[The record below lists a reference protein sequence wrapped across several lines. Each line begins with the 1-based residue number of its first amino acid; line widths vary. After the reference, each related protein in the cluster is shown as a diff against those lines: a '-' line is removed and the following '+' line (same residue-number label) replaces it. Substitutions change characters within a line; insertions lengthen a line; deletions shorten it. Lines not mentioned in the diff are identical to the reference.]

1 MGGPIQTTPANTSA
15 QPVRPGLRSGRREAP
30 GPFGTTRT
38 GGPAGPG
45 LLTMKAVN
53 ARPARLAD
61 TYHALL
67 NMPWAAF
74 IGVIVAGYVLANVFY
89 ATIYTLIPDAING
102 SHGFFDNFFFS
113 VQTWATIGY
122 GGMTPNG
129 HLANTVVVVES
140 MTGIFGVALLTGL
153 LFAKFSRPDA
163 RVLFA
168 NKMVISMYNGKP
180 TLMLRLANERGSTIV
195 EANAHM
201 TLIREERT
209 AEGHV
214 MRRIHDVQLVRDV
227 QPLFRLSWTLMHVID
242 EKSPL
247 WGLDAERARD
257 SELRM
262 FVNIMGYD
270 SSVGQTAHASAGYGP
285 DELVFGARYKDSTRV
300 EGAQMLLDYALFHSI
315 EEAPLPAGALGT
327 TTTTTVATPLP
338 PPETPSTSAAPAT
351 T

>member
-1 MGGPIQTTPANTSA
+1 MGGPIQTTPATSSA
-15 QPVRPGLRSGRREAP
+15 QPVRPGLRSGKRDAP
-30 GPFGTTRT
+30 TSTGTGVTRV
-38 GGPAGPG
+38 GGPAGPA

-74 IGVIVAGYVLANVFY
+74 IGVIVAGYLLANVFY

-102 SHGFFDNFFFS
+102 SHGFVDNFFFS

-122 GGMTPNG
+122 GGMTPAN
-129 HLANTVVVVES
+129 HLANVVVVVES

-153 LFAKFSRPDA
+153 LFAKFARPEA

-209 AEGHV
+209 SEGHV
-214 MRRIHDVQLVRDV
+214 MRRIHDVALVRDI
-227 QPLFRLSWTLMHVID
+227 QPLFRLS
-242 EKSPL
+242 
-247 WGLDAERARD
+247 
-257 SELRM
+257 
-262 FVNIMGYD
+262 
-270 SSVGQTAHASAGYGP
+270 
-285 DELVFGARYKDSTRV
+285 STRSRRS
-300 EGAQMLLDYALFHSI
+300 GASTRS
-315 EEAPLPAGALGT
+315 APT
-327 TTTTTVATPLP
+327 
-338 PPETPSTSAAPAT
+338 TPSCACSST
-351 T
+351 